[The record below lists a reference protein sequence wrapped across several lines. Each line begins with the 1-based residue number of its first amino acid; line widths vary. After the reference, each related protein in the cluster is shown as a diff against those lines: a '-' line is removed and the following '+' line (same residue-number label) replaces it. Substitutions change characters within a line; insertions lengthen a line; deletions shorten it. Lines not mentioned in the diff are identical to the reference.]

1 MRWSMMATYII
12 VIATTLVLM
21 SIYIIGVLS
30 ENLYENEQIKLFAKA
45 NIMADTVLPYISV
58 ENTAAIEDYTSQLL
72 IGTGIRGIVVNPS
85 YKVVFDSNK
94 ELDGKVLMRDIIKSA
109 SEGEQ
114 AHTVLKD
121 DTLDNNMMTVAVPVV
136 QKGGGNI
143 IAVIYLVES
152 LVDIDNTIGHV
163 KMNLY
168 LFSGLISILIAFLSY
183 GMSYIVTSPVDEFID
198 AAKEISK
205 GNFEKKIKV
214 KGHNEFA
221 QLAMMMN
228 YMTSELGNLEDNR
241 KKFVSDASHEL
252 KTPLATIKLI
262 CDSIVSTPDPAPEMI
277 RDFLGDLSEEVDR
290 LSRIVE
296 RLLKLT
302 RLDSGKSVPKLEKT
316 DVCML
321 LNSVVKK
328 LTPNANAKDI
338 VLYTDYK
345 IENPP
350 PVMLDYD
357 KIWEAIYNITDNA
370 IKYTGEGGFVKIGL
384 SKEGKNIVIQIEDN
398 GPGIPLAEQEHVF
411 DRFYRLDDSRARET
425 GGTGLGLAIAK
436 EAVILH
442 GGEIKLSSEEGLGCV
457 FSVYIPA
464 NAEGD
469 VSRQKI

>member
-30 ENLYENEQIKLFAKA
+30 DNLYEQEQIKLFAKA
-45 NIMADTVLPYISV
+45 NIMSDSAAPYISV
-58 ENTAAIEDYTSQLL
+58 ENTVAIDDYMAELL
-72 IGTGIRGIVVNPS
+72 NGTGIRGIVVNPS
-85 YKVVFDSNK
+85 YKVIYDSNN
-94 ELDGKVLMRDIIKSA
+94 ELEEKVLMRDIIKSA

-114 AHTVLKD
+114 AYTVLQDK
-121 DTLDNNMMTVAVPVV
+121 TIDNNMMTVAVPVM
-136 QKGGGNI
+136 QKGGNDI
-143 IAVIYLVES
+143 VAVIYLVES
-152 LVDIDNTIGHV
+152 LADIDKTIGYV

-168 LFSGLISILIAFLSY
+168 LFSLLISVLIAFLSY

-205 GNFEKKIKV
+205 GNFEKRIKV

-221 QLAMMMN
+221 QLAMTMN

-241 KKFVSDASHEL
+241 KKFVSDVSHEL

-262 CDSIVSTPDPAPEMI
+262 CDSVVATPNPDPDMI
-277 RDFLGDLSEEVDR
+277 QDFLGDLSEEVDR

-302 RLDSGKSVPKLEKT
+302 KLDSGKSLPKLVPT
-316 DVCML
+316 DICML

-328 LTPNANAKDI
+328 LTPNANAKEI

-357 KIWEAIYNITDNA
+357 KIWEAIYNICDNA
-370 IKYTGEGGFVKIGL
+370 IKYTGEGGFVKLGL

-398 GPGIPLAEQEHVF
+398 GPGIPVEEQEHVF

-442 GGEIKLSSEEGLGCV
+442 GGEIKLSSEVGMGSV
-457 FSVYIPA
+457 FSVYLPM
-464 NAEGD
+464 NTDGD
-469 VSRQKI
+469 ASK

>member
-1 MRWSMMATYII
+1 MATYII

-21 SIYIIGVLS
+21 SIYIIGALR

-45 NIMADTVLPYISV
+45 NIMADTVLPHISA
-58 ENTAAIEDYTSQLL
+58 ENTVAIEDYTSQLL

-85 YKVVFDSNK
+85 YKVIYDSNN
-94 ELDGKVLMRDIIKSA
+94 ELVDKVLMRDIIKSA

-114 AHTVLKD
+114 AHTVLRD
-121 DTLDNNMMTVAVPVV
+121 EALGNNMMTVAVPVA
-136 QKGGGNI
+136 QKSGNI

-163 KMNLY
+163 KINLY
-168 LFSGLISILIAFLSY
+168 LFSALISVLIAFLSY

-205 GNFEKKIKV
+205 GNFDKRIKV
-214 KGHNEFA
+214 KGHNEFSE
-221 QLAMMMN
+221 LAMTMN
-228 YMTSELGNLEDNR
+228 FMTSELGNLEDNR

-262 CDSIVSTPDPAPEMI
+262 CDSIVSTPNPDPSMI
-277 RDFLGDLSEEVDR
+277 QEFLGDLSEEVDR

-302 RLDSGKSVPKLEKT
+302 KLDSGKSLPKLVPT
-316 DVCML
+316 DICML
-321 LNSVVKK
+321 LNSIVKK
-328 LTPNANAKDI
+328 LTPNANAKEI

-350 PVMLDYD
+350 PVMLDFD
-357 KIWEAIYNITDNA
+357 KIWEAIYNIADNA

-398 GPGIPLAEQEHVF
+398 GPGIPAAEQERVF

-442 GGEIKLSSEEGLGCV
+442 GGEIKLSSEEGMGCV
-457 FSVYIPA
+457 FSVYLPA
-464 NAEGD
+464 NTESEKA
-469 VSRQKI
+469 

>member
-1 MRWSMMATYII
+1 MRWSIMTTYII
-12 VIATTLVLM
+12 VIVTTLILM
-21 SIYIIGVLS
+21 SIYILGVLS

-45 NIMADTVLPYISV
+45 NIMSEGVADMISV
-58 ENTAAIEDYTSQLL
+58 ENTDAIKDYTTQLL
-72 IGTGIRGIVVNPS
+72 IGTDIRGIVVNPA
-85 YKVVFDSNK
+85 YKVLYDSNR
-94 ELDGKVLMRDIIKSA
+94 ELDGKVLMRDIIKA
-109 SEGEQ
+109 ATEGEQ
-114 AHTVLKD
+114 AHTVLND
-121 DTLDNNMMTVAVPVV
+121 PALERNLMTVAVPIN
-136 QKGGGNI
+136 QKGTGSVT
-143 IAVIYLVES
+143 AVAYLVS
-152 LVDIDNTIGHV
+152 PLTDVDKTIGYV
-163 KMNLY
+163 KFNLF

-205 GNFEKKIKV
+205 GNFDKRISV

-228 YMTSELGNLEDNR
+228 FMTSELGNLEDNR

-262 CDSIVSTPDPAPEMI
+262 CDSIVSTPDPDPAMI
-277 RDFLGDLSEEVDR
+277 QDFLGDLSDEVDR
-290 LSRIVE
+290 LTRIVE

-302 RLDSGKSVPKLEKT
+302 KLDSGKSLPKFVPT
-316 DVCML
+316 DITMML
-321 LNSVVKK
+321 SAIVRK
-328 LTPNANAKDI
+328 LTPNANAKEI

-350 PVMLDYD
+350 PIMLDYD

-370 IKYTGEGGFVKIGL
+370 IKYTSEGGFVKIGL
-384 SKEGKNIVIQIEDN
+384 LKEGKYIVVQVEDN
-398 GPGIPLAEQEHVF
+398 GPGIPVDEQEHIF

-442 GGEIKLSSEEGLGCV
+442 GGKIELSSEEGMGCV
-457 FSVYIPA
+457 FSVYLPA
-464 NAEGD
+464 NTELEN
-469 VSRQKI
+469 V